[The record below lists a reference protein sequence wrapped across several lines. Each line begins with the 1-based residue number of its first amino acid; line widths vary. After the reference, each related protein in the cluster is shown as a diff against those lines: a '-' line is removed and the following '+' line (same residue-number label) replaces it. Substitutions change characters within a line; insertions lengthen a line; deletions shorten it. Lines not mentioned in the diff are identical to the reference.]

1 SRQLQ
6 LNDFAFDILDIQQAD
21 NSTPKSSKQ
30 NIDDLIELRPVYRL
44 MKIMQTAK
52 THFNLNLKV
61 DKLLSG
67 EATLGKARFQLHL
80 RDNAASLN
88 HVDIEIP
95 GGNIKASAS
104 FEMINDNVTG
114 DIELNI
120 DKLDYGITARM
131 LNPKATLDG
140 IISTN
145 VDLEFS
151 GNNIMQLLDHATG
164 QLDIAVWPKNTQAAK
179 ILDLWAT
186 NLYLILLPEL
196 NKKESKVNC
205 LVGLM
210 SIEEGR
216 MKEDFFAIDTTKL
229 WIQGN
234 FNVDFTKQKIQL
246 SLFPRSKTA
255 RLFSLQSP
263 IRASGSFS
271 DISLN
276 VNVLDLG
283 VTYISFITSPL
294 HVPTRWVFGGKPP
307 KDGSAVC
314 EKFFDRQYVENLN
327 QEIKRKAQE
336 EVDEILDSDY

>member
-1 SRQLQ
+1 V
-6 LNDFAFDILDIQQAD
+6 
-21 NSTPKSSKQ
+21 
-30 NIDDLIELRPVYRL
+30 IDD
-44 MKIMQTAK
+44 
-52 THFNLNLKV
+52 NL
-61 DKLLSG
+61 
-67 EATLGKARFQLHL
+67 
-80 RDNAASLN
+80 
-88 HVDIEIP
+88 
-95 GGNIKASAS
+95 
-104 FEMINDNVTG
+104 TG
-114 DIELNI
+114 DIELII

-131 LNPKATLDG
+131 FNPEATLDG
-140 IISTN
+140 VISTN

-151 GNNIMQLLDHATG
+151 GNKIMQLLDHATG
-164 QLDIAVWPKNTQAAK
+164 QLDFAVWPKSTQAAK

-196 NKKESKVNC
+196 KKKESKVNC

-210 SIEEGR
+210 NLENGM

-234 FNVDFTKQKIQL
+234 FNVDFGQQNIQL

-283 VTYISFITSPL
+283 ITYISFITSPL
-294 HVPTRWVFGGKPP
+294 HVPTRWIFGGKPP
-307 KDGSAVC
+307 EDGSAVC
-314 EKFFDRQYVENLN
+314 EQFFDRQYVENLKAELEKKE
-327 QEIKRKAQE
+327 QKEI
-336 EVDEILDSDY
+336 DEILDSDY

>member
-1 SRQLQ
+1 M
-6 LNDFAFDILDIQQAD
+6 FD
-21 NSTPKSSKQ
+21 S
-30 NIDDLIELRPVYRL
+30 
-44 MKIMQTAK
+44 
-52 THFNLNLKV
+52 
-61 DKLLSG
+61 
-67 EATLGKARFQLHL
+67 EAT
-80 RDNAASLN
+80 
-88 HVDIEIP
+88 
-95 GGNIKASAS
+95 
-104 FEMINDNVTG
+104 
-114 DIELNI
+114 I
-120 DKLDYGITARM
+120 DGV
-131 LNPKATLDG
+131 
-140 IISTN
+140 ISTN
-145 VDLEFS
+145 VDLEIG

-164 QLDIAVWPKNTQAAK
+164 QLDVALWPKNSQSAR

-196 NKKESKVNC
+196 KKKESKVNC

-210 SIEEGR
+210 SLEDGK

-234 FNVDFTKQKIQL
+234 FNVDFGQQKIQL

-294 HVPTRWVFGGKPP
+294 HVPTRWVFEGKPP
-307 KDGSAVC
+307 KNGSAVC
-314 EKFFDRQYVENLN
+314 EQFFDRNHLEKLN
-327 QEIKRKAQE
+327 KELQEKEQE
-336 EVDEILDSDY
+336 EIEEILNSDD